1 MAPTSAKE
9 IVLLAGCKLLLADD
23 SITIQKVVALTFADE
38 GVEVV
43 LVSDGKEAIARLAE
57 VAPDIVLADVFMPG
71 ASGYEVCEYIKHDA
85 LLKHIPVML
94 LVGSFEPFDEAE
106 ARRVGADDILTKPF
120 QSIRR
125 LIDKVGGLVSGT
137 PATEDIPTAE
147 FPKVETPPE
156 IEKLSDTELEVTTAD
171 TQPLP
176 VGGFSFEHAPAAA
189 DAPAAGT
196 ETKGETLSETTDKH
210 MERNSSSVH
219 SEGLQDSDLLLE
231 LGDIGLS
238 TNVSAN
244 DFVLDIDL
252 NDLAQAPL
260 AEVVSY
266 NRHKAFPEPQI
277 SQPEVTSWRAQAE
290 EAHIQ
295 AESDA
300 ASSNGTTGSQDWMAT
315 GAQPAM
321 EDTSEEPHGQYS
333 TTELVSE
340 ESSKAR
346 EETWTGGKIDP
357 GELSPAVIEAIARRA
372 VEQLS
377 ERVVQEIAW
386 EVVPQLA
393 ELLIKRRLEEK
404 DPQVK

>member
-1 MAPTSAKE
+1 M
-9 IVLLAGCKLLLADD
+9 LLAGCKLLLADD

-43 LVSDGKEAIARLAE
+43 LASDGKEAISRLAE

-71 ASGYEVCEYIKHDA
+71 ANGYEVCEYIKQDA
-85 LLKHIPVML
+85 QLKHIPVML

-137 PATEDIPTAE
+137 SATEDIPTAE
-147 FPKVETPPE
+147 LPNVEAPRE
-156 IEKLSDTELEVTTAD
+156 IEKLSDAELEVTTAD

-176 VGGFSFEHAPAAA
+176 VAGFSFEHDPAAA
-189 DAPAAGT
+189 EARVAGT
-196 ETKGETLSETTDKH
+196 EITVETLSETTDKH
-210 MERNSSSVH
+210 MQRNSSSLH
-219 SEGLQDSDLLLE
+219 TEGLPDSDLLLE
-231 LGDIGLS
+231 LGDIGRS
-238 TNVSAN
+238 NVSAN

-252 NDLAQAPL
+252 NDLAQIPF
-260 AEVVSY
+260 AEVSSHH
-266 NRHKAFPEPQI
+266 RREALPETQI
-277 SQPEVTSWRAQAE
+277 SQPEVIGWSVQDEKAD
-290 EAHIQ
+290 IQ
-295 AESDA
+295 SEYDA
-300 ASSNGTTGSQDWMAT
+300 ARSNGASGAQDWMT
-315 GAQPAM
+315 
-321 EDTSEEPHGQYS
+321 EDTVPEVEGTWKEHGQYS
-333 TTELVSE
+333 TRELVSA
-340 ESSKAR
+340 ESGKAS
-346 EETWTGGKIDP
+346 EETSTGGKIDP
-357 GELSPAVIEAIARRA
+357 SQLSPAIIEAIARRA

>member
-1 MAPTSAKE
+1 
-9 IVLLAGCKLLLADD
+9 VLA
-23 SITIQKVVALTFADE
+23 
-38 GVEVV
+38 
-43 LVSDGKEAIARLAE
+43 SDGKEAIARLAE

-71 ASGYEVCEYIKHDA
+71 ASGYEVCEYIKQDA
-85 LLKHIPVML
+85 QLKHIPVML

-137 PATEDIPTAE
+137 PATDDNPTAE
-147 FPKVETPPE
+147 FPKVEPAPE
-156 IEKLSDTELEVTTAD
+156 IEKLSDAELEVTTAD

-189 DAPAAGT
+189 DAPAAVT
-196 ETKGETLSETTDKH
+196 EAKGETLSETRDKH
-210 MERNSSSVH
+210 MERNGSSVH

-231 LGDIGLS
+231 LGDIGRLS
-238 TNVSAN
+238 NVSAN

-260 AEVVSY
+260 AEVSSY

-277 SQPEVTSWRAQAE
+277 SQPEGIGWRAQAE
-290 EAHIQ
+290 EADIQ
-295 AESDA
+295 AESN
-300 ASSNGTTGSQDWMAT
+300 ASNSTTGTQDWMTADAVP
-315 GAQPAM
+315 GV
-321 EDTSEEPHGQYS
+321 EDRSEEPHEQYS

-346 EETWTGGKIDP
+346 EETSTAGKIDP
-357 GELSPAVIEAIARRA
+357 SQLSPAIIEAIARRA

>member
-1 MAPTSAKE
+1 M
-9 IVLLAGCKLLLADD
+9 LLAGCKLLLADD

-43 LVSDGKEAIARLAE
+43 LASDGKEAIARLAE

-71 ASGYEVCEYIKHDA
+71 ASGYEVCEYIKQDA
-85 LLKHIPVML
+85 QLKHIPVML

-137 PATEDIPTAE
+137 PATEDSPTAE
-147 FPKVETPPE
+147 LPKVESSPE
-156 IEKLSDTELEVTTAD
+156 IEKLSDAELEVTTAD

-196 ETKGETLSETTDKH
+196 EAKVETLSETTDNK
-210 MERNSSSVH
+210 MERNSSSMQ
-219 SEGLQDSDLLLE
+219 SEGLQDNDLLLE
-231 LGDIGLS
+231 LGDIGRS
-238 TNVSAN
+238 SNASAN

-260 AEVVSY
+260 AEVSSY
-266 NRHKAFPEPQI
+266 NKHEAFPEPQV
-277 SQPEVTSWRAQAE
+277 SQPEVIGWRVRAE
-290 EAHIQ
+290 EADIQ
-295 AESDA
+295 AESDVA
-300 ASSNGTTGSQDWMAT
+300 RSKGTTGSQDWMT
-315 GAQPAM
+315 GDAVPAV
-321 EDTSEEPHGQYS
+321 EDTSEESHGEYS
-333 TTELVSE
+333 TTELVE

-346 EETWTGGKIDP
+346 EETSTGGKIDP
-357 GELSPAVIEAIARRA
+357 NQLSPAIIEAIARRA

-404 DPQVK
+404 DPQIK